1 MNDEELRQLFDTVR
15 QENAAAHE
23 ETRRLIREES
33 AAAHGETRRILR
45 EEITHGDAETRTV
58 LREENAAAHEETR
71 RILREEITQGDAET
85 RRYTK
90 TLFDATQHDIQ
101 LVAEA
106 VAILDEKLDR
116 TATAIRSEMRTG
128 FDETHAMIT
137 GLDRRLTAVERAV
150 NN

>member
-15 QENAAAHE
+15 RENAAAHD

-33 AAAHGETRRILR
+33 AAGHGETRRILR
-45 EEITHGDAETRTV
+45 EESTV
-58 LREENAAAHEETR
+58 AHAETR
-71 RILREEITQGDAET
+71 RILRDEITQGDAET

-90 TLFDATQHDIQ
+90 VLFEATQHDIQ

-116 TATAIRSEMRTG
+116 TATAIRTEMRTG

-137 GLDRRLTAVERAV
+137 GLDRRLTAVERAL

>member
-45 EEITHGDAETRTV
+45 EEIT
-58 LREENAAAHEETR
+58 
-71 RILREEITQGDAET
+71 QGDAET

-90 TLFDATQHDIQ
+90 TLVDATQHDIQ

-116 TATAIRSEMRTG
+116 TATAIRTEMRTG

-137 GLDRRLTAVERAV
+137 GLDRRLTSVERAL